1 MCRSS
6 SDGGRRCSGSSAH
19 RARALKTVNKQ
30 VERARKAVKAARAAG
45 DDTAEATAQARLDA
59 AKQRLADTHA
69 AYPLTPNAGIP
80 SPAAQDGDTTP
91 AEDTVDSNESR
102 EDTGPAGE
110 TRTFRHTTSDGTTF
124 TNVNYAAPGATV
136 GLQADV
142 VYGNTTVVM
151 GGSPGVSVTSDMPDH
166 IRDVVDRAHR
176 AAAQARA
183 AAHSGAATV
192 HHSDDHQPGSPA
204 DGQQSTHN
212 VASGDDVVPFQIGIN
227 LRNLRRR

>member
-30 VERARKAVKAARAAG
+30 VERARKAVQAARSAG
-45 DDTAEATAQARLDA
+45 DDTAEATAQTRLDA

-91 AEDTVDSNESR
+91 GEDTVDSNESR
-102 EDTGPAGE
+102 EDSTSTDRARTTGGRG
-110 TRTFRHTTSDGTTF
+110 TRF
-124 TNVNYAAPGATV
+124 TNTNYAAPGATV
-136 GLQADV
+136 GIQADV
-142 VYGNTTVVM
+142 VIGGTVVM
-151 GGSPGVSVTSDMPDH
+151 NGNQVTSTDDLPDH
-166 IRDVVDRAHR
+166 VKRAVDAARKG
-176 AAAQARA
+176 AAQARA
-183 AAHSGAATV
+183 AARSGAATV
-192 HHSDDHQPGSPA
+192 HHSDDHQPGTTG

>member
-19 RARALKTVNKQ
+19 RARALNTVNKQ
-30 VERARKAVKAARAAG
+30 VERAQNAVKAARAAG
-45 DDTAEATAQARLDA
+45 DDTAEAAAQARLDA

-69 AYPLTPNAGIP
+69 AYPLTPDAGIP

-91 AEDTVDSNESR
+91 GEDTVDSNEFR
-102 EDTGPAGE
+102 EDTGAAGRDRGA
-110 TRTFRHTTSDGTTF
+110 TNSGQSGTTF

-136 GLQADV
+136 GIQADV
-142 VYGNTTVVM
+142 VIGGTVVM
-151 GGSPGVSVTSDMPDH
+151 NGTQVTSMDDLPDH
-166 IRDVVDRAHR
+166 VKRAVD
-176 AAAQARA
+176 AARKGAARARA
-183 AAHSGAATV
+183 AARSGAATV
-192 HHSDDHQPGSPA
+192 HHSDDYQPDSPA